1 MTSKNNNNVDWELID
16 DMSKL
21 MFLIYDYTDK
31 WKLQNKS
38 VNFLDTFITQNR
50 NLVSDKDITLLS
62 GLKEKYPKGEFL
74 NFYSNS
80 SDAQCFIGTNPRK
93 KRLCIVFRGTD
104 SFTDCLY
111 DLFII
116 KKNLGNGIKVHRGF
130 YNQLHYDNLYQKV
143 LTVVREQTQKH
154 PDWSVC
160 ITGHSLGGALAT
172 LSGYLLAKELP
183 QLQYTVYAFASP
195 KVGNKKFKTEYNALE
210 NVYTCRICY
219 NKDCVI
225 AFPTFWYEHVGYNLW
240 YEKRTDT
247 WHFYDKAIDQRFYIY
262 YYYNGFDHSSTNYMN
277 IVNKTYQTICQNG
290 VCNNMITYT

>member
-1 MTSKNNNNVDWELID
+1 MSSSSTIDWEIID

-38 VNFLDTFITQNR
+38 LSILDTFITQNQ
-50 NLVSDKDITLLS
+50 NLVSDKDITLLN
-62 GLKEKYPKGEFL
+62 GLKEKYPRGEL
-74 NFYSNS
+74 LDFYSNS
-80 SDAQCFIGTNPRK
+80 SDAQCFIGTNPIK

-143 LTVVREQTQKH
+143 MDGVRKQIKQH

-160 ITGHSLGGALAT
+160 ITGHSLGGALST
-172 LSGYLLAKELP
+172 LSSYLLAKEFP
-183 QLQYTVYAFASP
+183 DVKFVVYAFASP
-195 KVGNKKFKTEYNALE
+195 KVGNKKFKSEYNSLG
-210 NVYTCRICY
+210 NLYNCRICY
-219 NKDCVI
+219 NKDCVT
-225 AFPTFWYEHVGYNLW
+225 AFPTFWYEHIGHNLW
-240 YEKRTDT
+240 YEKQSET
-247 WHFYDKAIDQRFYIY
+247 WHFYDKSIHTNFYLC
-262 YYYNGFDHSSTNYMN
+262 YYYNAFDHSTQNYMS
-277 IVNKTYQTICQNG
+277 IVAQTYQSICKDG
-290 VCNNMITYT
+290 LCNNLITYC